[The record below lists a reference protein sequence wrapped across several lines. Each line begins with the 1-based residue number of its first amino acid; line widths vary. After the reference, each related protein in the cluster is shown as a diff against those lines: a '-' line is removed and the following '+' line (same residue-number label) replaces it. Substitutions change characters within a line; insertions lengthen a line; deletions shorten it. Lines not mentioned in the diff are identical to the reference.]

1 MPRLFVSLMR
11 ATAVVVIVGCAASS
25 GGGPAPQTYSK
36 DLGAVTAHD
45 LSRWTLD
52 ILQRYQF
59 EMERTRT
66 NSPSYALF
74 VTRWRGRYPLQDE
87 LDVGVVEARTQ
98 ITVRGRVRRP
108 AAGGMPA
115 LMVAVFS
122 AENMVRM
129 ADSLEWR
136 RGFMS
141 PMFRE
146 YIEEIADRLKT
157 ELQSGVRV
165 F

>member
-1 MPRLFVSLMR
+1 MPRLLVSLMLP
-11 ATAVVVIVGCAASS
+11 TAVGVIVGCAAAS
-25 GGGPAPQTYSK
+25 GGGPPRQTYSK
-36 DLGAVTAHD
+36 DLGSVTAHD

-59 EMERTRT
+59 EMEQTQT
-66 NSPSYALF
+66 NSPSFALF

-87 LDVGVVEARTQ
+87 LDVGVVEARTR
-98 ITVRGRVRRP
+98 ITIRGRVRRP
-108 AAGGMPA
+108 ATGGASA

-129 ADSLEWR
+129 GDSLEWR

-157 ELQSGVRV
+157 ELQSRVRV